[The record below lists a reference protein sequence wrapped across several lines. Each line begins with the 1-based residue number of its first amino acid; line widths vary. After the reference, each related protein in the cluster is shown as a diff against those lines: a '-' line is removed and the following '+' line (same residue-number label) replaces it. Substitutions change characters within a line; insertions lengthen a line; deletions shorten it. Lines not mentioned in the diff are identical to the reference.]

1 MPPFDQQ
8 GPLLTAQLRSPRQH
22 RFQMQTGFDP
32 WHHLHWQSDSRSTFP
47 WMLPPWAPAM
57 GHGSHWAFA
66 AESLCFRFPSCVP
79 KSCHCSSAL
88 SPRRS
93 LPTTYLK
100 PPFSPGTVRPSWLWL
115 LQKYFTRQLPTDPA
129 SLWPFFNPAKG
140 HPFRWHTAPLYDN
153 YISQIPALRRHH
165 SWLLLARRVEH

>member
-8 GPLLTAQLRSPRQH
+8 GALLTPRQH

-32 WHHLHWQSDSRSTFP
+32 WHHLHRESDSPSASP
-47 WMLPPWAPAM
+47 WILPPWAPAM
-57 GHGSHWAFA
+57 GHGSCWAFA
-66 AESLCFRFPSCVP
+66 AESLCFRFLSCVP

-88 SPRRS
+88 SPRCS

-100 PPFSPGTVRPSWLWL
+100 LPSSPGTVRLSWFWP
-115 LQKYFTRQLPTDPA
+115 LQKYFTRQLPIDPA
-129 SLWPFFNPAKG
+129 SPWPFFNPAKG
-140 HPFRWHTAPLYDN
+140 HPFLWHTAPLYDN

-165 SWLLLARRVEH
+165 SRLLLARRVEH